1 MPLAVC
7 QQEEKPMIFEK
18 PEKQLLMIVDLTLTF
33 PLILTVALRRA
44 GCQDIE
50 IVSFQKTD
58 MATFWLSGKM
68 DQTKAAKY
76 PFGSPWDAYPTLRL
90 PTLAIV
96 HLAFPA
102 DERDRVLDRLY
113 CLSRTTK
120 IMTTSTKEEL
130 LALENRW
137 DEVYWKQV
145 VSHLPRPVTIPD
157 MVERVTSLLCSGG
170 QP

>member
-7 QQEEKPMIFEK
+7 QQEEKPMTSEK
-18 PEKQLLMIVDLTLTF
+18 PEKPLLLIVDPTPTF

-44 GCQDIE
+44 DCQDVE

-76 PFGSPWDAYPTLRL
+76 PFASPWDAYPALRL
-90 PTLAIV
+90 PTVAVV

-102 DERDRVLDRLY
+102 DERERVLDNLY

-157 MVERVTSLLCSGG
+157 MVERVTALLCSGG

>member
-7 QQEEKPMIFEK
+7 QQEENPMISEKLEK
-18 PEKQLLMIVDLTLTF
+18 PLLLIVDTTPTF
-33 PLILTVALRRA
+33 PLILTIALRRA
-44 GCQDIE
+44 GCQNVE
-50 IVSFQKTD
+50 IVSFQKMA

-76 PFGSPWDAYPTLRL
+76 PFMSPWDTYPALRL
-90 PTLAIV
+90 PTLAVV

-102 DERDRVLDRLY
+102 HEHEEVLDRLY
-113 CLSRTTK
+113 CFSRTTK

-130 LALENRW
+130 LALENHW

-157 MVERVTSLLCSGG
+157 MVERVTALLCLGG
-170 QP
+170 QL

>member
-7 QQEEKPMIFEK
+7 QQEEKPMTSEK
-18 PEKQLLMIVDLTLTF
+18 PEKPLLLIVDPTPTF

-44 GCQDIE
+44 GQDIE

-76 PFGSPWDAYPTLRL
+76 PFASPWDACPPLRL
-90 PTLAIV
+90 PTLAVV

-102 DERDRVLDRLY
+102 DERERVLDNLY

-130 LALENRW
+130 LALDNRW
-137 DEVYWKQV
+137 DEVYWRQV
-145 VSHLPRPVTIPD
+145 VSHLPRPARDTDVI
-157 MVERVTSLLCSGG
+157 ERVIPILTSSSL
-170 QP
+170 